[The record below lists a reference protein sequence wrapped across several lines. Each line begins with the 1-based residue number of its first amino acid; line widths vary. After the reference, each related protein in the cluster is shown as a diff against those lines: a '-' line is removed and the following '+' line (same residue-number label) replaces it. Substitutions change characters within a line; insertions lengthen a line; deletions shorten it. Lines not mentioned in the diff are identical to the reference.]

1 MIDKYESR
9 RICDEI
15 RSVLLTVWDPIGI
28 NDVPECADEYDCCLS
43 GIYQLLTQDGDD
55 DQIAE
60 YLWKQA
66 NEHMGLSFS
75 KESMKPTVEA
85 LRQIPLEKT

>member
-1 MIDKYESR
+1 M
-9 RICDEI
+9 
-15 RSVLLTVWDPIGI
+15 LLTVWDPIGVA
-28 NDVPECADEYDCCLS
+28 DFPECTDEYDCCL
-43 GIYQLLTQDGDD
+43 GGVYRLLTQNADD

-75 KESMKPTVEA
+75 KESMNPTVEA
-85 LRQIPLEKT
+85 LRRIQLEKS